1 MPHDH
6 DSSKEFQQRRA
17 TTWRIAK
24 PWLSVLLLGWL
35 GIFIIIPM
43 ERTDLWLLCFV
54 IIAVVT
60 IRINFILMKY
70 YHCPACGRM
79 PIAGG
84 MRGGVMLDPEE
95 CPKCGALLR

>member
-1 MPHDH
+1 
-6 DSSKEFQQRRA
+6 
-17 TTWRIAK
+17 
-24 PWLSVLLLGWL
+24 
-35 GIFIIIPM
+35 
-43 ERTDLWLLCFV
+43 V

-70 YHCPACGRM
+70 HRCPACGRM

-84 MRGGVMLDPEE
+84 MRGGVMLDPEQ